1 MENLDVRL
9 IVADA
14 KLTYKAIAARIG
26 VTPEHLSKCMRYPL
40 KPKMRARILAA
51 VDDLRGGTND
61 AV

>member
-14 KLTYKAIAARIG
+14 KLTYKAIAARMGI
-26 VTPEHLSKCMRYPL
+26 TRQYLSMCLRYPL
-40 KPKMRARILAA
+40 KPDMKERIIAA
-51 VDDLRGGTND
+51 VDDLRGEKND

>member
-26 VTPEHLSKCMRYPL
+26 VTRQYLSMCMRYPL
-40 KPKMRARILAA
+40 KPEMKARIMAA
-51 VDDLRGGTND
+51 VDDLRGEKDD

>member
-14 KLTYKAIAARIG
+14 KVTYKAIAARIG
-26 VTPEHLSKCMRYPL
+26 VTPEYLSRCMRFPL
-40 KPKMRARILAA
+40 KPDMKERIIAA
-51 VDDLRGGTND
+51 VDDLRGEKND

>member
-14 KLTYKAIAARIG
+14 KLTYKAIAARMGI
-26 VTPEHLSKCMRYPL
+26 TRQYLSMCLRYPL
-40 KPKMRARILAA
+40 KRDMKERIIAA
-51 VDDLRGGTND
+51 VDDLRGEKND